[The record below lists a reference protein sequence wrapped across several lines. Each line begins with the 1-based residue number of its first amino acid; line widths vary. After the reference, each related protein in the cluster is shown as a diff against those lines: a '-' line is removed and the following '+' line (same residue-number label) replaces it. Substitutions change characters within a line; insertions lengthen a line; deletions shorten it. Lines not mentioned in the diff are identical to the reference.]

1 MTLSHMDMHVQG
13 TIMKTRTTPHH
24 RSHTRCMAPGRVNIV
39 DVHSEGCVDSR
50 TRGRKPSCHK
60 FLLTYPNEIMDGNM
74 VGDGLK
80 NNRLCNLPDHCPMRY
95 TAARPYIL
103 PEDVNNGAVGL
114 ANTRIYNGYAQ

>member
-39 DVHSEGCVDSR
+39 DVHSKGCEDSR

-80 NNRLCNLPDHCPMRY
+80 NNRMQSPRPLPNEVY
-95 TAARPYIL
+95 GG
-103 PEDVNNGAVGL
+103 EAVYPPRRCEQGSGWTWKHL
-114 ANTRIYNGYAQ
+114 DL